1 MAVKIGFDTTGNLDE
16 LTLVLAYRSGEK
28 IATLSNVKGLM
39 FTESLG
45 NAPEFSFSISK
56 SLASTYWNEIKDFRL
71 IWVAE
76 WDDWYEIYV
85 DVTEDISIEKN
96 ISAKH
101 LPEAELSQLNLYS
114 VNINTEEDIARE
126 DYAKTIFYDPNNANT
141 SLLNRVLSKAV
152 NYSVRSDVP
161 KSLQNIS
168 KTLVFSFD
176 GTTIHDALLEIAEEV
191 NCLFDFKTYTKDG
204 MIIREVGVYDLES
217 YCNTCGHRSEFHNE
231 CPECS
236 STDIEEGFGDD
247 TPVFWSVDNT
257 CDEITYST
265 DIDSVK
271 NCFRLEAGDD
281 RMTDAIKNCNP
292 NGSNYIWYFS
302 PEIRETEMSQELKQC
317 LDAYDKKYADFVYEA
332 EYDIQPDAF
341 NQLIEKYTKNT
352 DVYGEEIWVSPDSEV
367 ISKPIKGYLPLIN
380 AMYNVI
386 DMQVYL
392 ESMLMPY
399 VEKIPAATSV
409 SEQMANLKNEI
420 KSIAVNGSVSDT
432 TATNAVLS
440 MARVIIDSRYN
451 VKIENGSVN
460 GNIWIGDY
468 TVTSNSDK
476 TLTLTETDI
485 SVEIKTDYESFVQ
498 DKIKKALG
506 KSDDTN
512 YSISSLFDLDLAD
525 FKIELNKYGRTPLRS
540 LLESCDKVCTVLIDM
555 GVTTDSSK
563 TDLMTK
569 IYDPYYAKSQA
580 ISQEIANR
588 DTELRIVADLSER
601 IDLKCAE
608 IQKALD
614 FEKFIQDDNSGKK
627 LWSELSSFRREDI
640 YTNSNYVSDGL
651 SNAEMISYAKE
662 FMTSANKE
670 IIKSA
675 TLQHSISTTLKN
687 IFTIEEFKPMLEYFK
702 IGNWIRIGVDEQVY
716 KLRLLSYEL
725 DFENSENTSVEF
737 SDVTKIGNDLTDIE
751 NVISNAKSMATSY
764 ASIERQAYKG
774 VESYNVTDGWTTRGL
789 DATLTKIMN
798 NTDNQTQTWD
808 EQGML
813 FRKKK
818 DFLDEYEQEQMKII
832 NSTIAITRD
841 NWETISTAIGKI
853 YYEDPQTKEIR
864 EAYGVNAEVLIGK
877 LILGEN
883 IRIQNSTGSL
893 IFDNNGMT
901 VTQGQ
906 TERLKITSDGSIT
919 LNANRL
925 ALNSSEDIEINNGNF
940 TIKNGNIKMEGT
952 ITAGPNSKIG
962 PWIIA
967 NDSIYRQS
975 SSFGNST
982 AGSMY
987 FGTSGLSIT
996 NVFQVNSN
1004 GKLTCTNADIKGTI
1018 KADKGYIGNLTLDGG
1033 ALYSGTSSMTSTTA
1047 GIYLGSTGFRQY
1059 SNSNAYVNIKDGIIT
1074 AKGAKI
1080 GGEITATSGT
1090 IGGLNISTSTDN
1102 ISHMYSNSI
1111 YTQSS
1116 FDYKLTQLNGSEGNS
1131 SVDIEFGMKPITD
1144 QTHLLLY
1151 TRMKLSSQ
1159 PTWSTDDAYQLF
1171 SVNGNGKIKCMEL
1184 EVTGKKTLKI
1194 ADGTYS
1200 DQYKIVDGEYPPDMK
1215 TTIDGIKFN
1224 YVLFEDQSVQSD
1236 IIPYENSVYNL
1247 GLNSFRWK
1255 NIYNQN
1261 GAITSSDRNLK
1272 KDINNLTENH
1282 KKFFMKL
1289 IPVSFMYTNPNSDRT
1304 HVGFIAQDVEK
1315 AMEECGLTSLDFAGL
1330 CKDIKKEKVS
1340 NDKWDKRT
1348 VDVYDEDGNPI
1359 YIYSLRYTEFI
1370 GIITYVLQDTVNRLD
1385 KFETIVNQLI
1395 AG

>member
-1 MAVKIGFDTTGNLDE
+1 MAVKIGFDATGNLDE

-45 NAPEFSFSISK
+45 NAPEFSFTISK
-56 SLASTYWNEIKDFRL
+56 SLASSYWNEIKDFRL
-71 IWVAE
+71 MWVAE

-85 DVTEDISIEKN
+85 DVTENISIEKN

-126 DYAKTIFYDPNNANT
+126 DYTKAIFYDPNNANA

-231 CPECS
+231 CPECG

-257 CDEITYST
+257 CDEISYTT

-302 PEIRETEMSQELKQC
+302 PEMRETEMSQELKQC
-317 LDAYDKKYADFVYEA
+317 LDDYDKKYADFVYEA

-352 DVYGEEIWVSPDSEV
+352 DVYGEEIWVSPDTEM

-399 VEKIPAATSV
+399 VEKMPAATSV

-420 KSIAVNGSVSDT
+420 KSVAVNGSVSDT

-440 MARVIIDSRYN
+440 MAKVVIDSRYS

-460 GNIWIGDY
+460 GNMWTGDY
-468 TVTSNSDK
+468 TVISNSDK

-512 YSISSLFDLDLAD
+512 YGISSLFDLDLAD
-525 FKIELNKYGRTPLRS
+525 FKIELNKYGITPLRS
-540 LLESCDKVCTVLIDM
+540 LLESCDKVYTVLIDM

-563 TDLMTK
+563 ADLMTK

-588 DTELRIVADLSER
+588 DTELLIVTDLSER
-601 IDLKCAE
+601 IDLICLE
-608 IQKALD
+608 VQKALD
-614 FEKFIQDDNSGKK
+614 FEKFIQDDVSGEK

-702 IGNWIRIGVDEQVY
+702 VGNWIRIGVDGQVY

-725 DFENSENTSVEF
+725 DFENYENTSVEF
-737 SDVTKIGNDLTDIE
+737 SDVTKIGNDLSDIE

-764 ASIERQAYKG
+764 TSIEHQANQGNEAQKT
-774 VESYNVTDGWTTRGL
+774 VKDWLTVGL
-789 DATLTKIMN
+789 NSALVNIKSN
-798 NTDNQTQTWD
+798 DN
-808 EQGML
+808 E
-813 FRKKK
+813 
-818 DFLDEYEQEQMKII
+818 E
-832 NSTIAITRD
+832 IT
-841 NWETISTAIGKI
+841 
-853 YYEDPQTKEIR
+853 
-864 EAYGVNAEVLIGK
+864 
-877 LILGEN
+877 
-883 IRIQNSTGSL
+883 
-893 IFDNNGMT
+893 FDNNGLLARSYDDISET
-901 VTQGQ
+901 YNPKQL
-906 TERLKITSDGSIT
+906 RLTH
-919 LNANRL
+919 NVL
-925 ALNSSEDIEINNGNF
+925 ALTKDNWESVSLGIGEHEYSYYNSDKKLTTSVDYGISAKFVTAGYINGSQIIGGEIYSQIYNENFGTYINLNSGDFSFAGGKLKYMNGSLALKPKELIVDAESSVQINTGGTFNVANGNF
-940 TIKNGNIKMEGT
+940 SISKEGNVVIKGT
-952 ITAGPNSKIG
+952 VEAGANSKIG
-962 PWIIA
+962 PWTIA
-967 NDSIYRQS
+967 NDSIHKVS
-975 SSFGNST
+975 GVFANNST
-982 AGSMY
+982 GSMY

-996 NVFQVNSN
+996 NVFQVNSS
-1004 GKLTCTNADIKGTI
+1004 GKLTCTDADIKGTI
-1018 KADKGYIGNLTLDGG
+1018 KADKGYIGNLTLEGG
-1033 ALYSGTSSMTSTTA
+1033 ALYSGTSSITSQTA
-1047 GIYLGSTGFRQY
+1047 GIYLGSNGFRQY
-1059 SNSNAYVNIKDGIIT
+1059 KNSEAYVDIKDGVISAVGASI
-1074 AKGAKI
+1074 KGSIDA
-1080 GGEITATSGT
+1080 
-1090 IGGLNISTSTDN
+1090 DN
-1102 ISHMYSNSI
+1102 IKANNKYSI
-1111 YTQSS
+1111 YTGDYGDIPIVWADGIDDLLTTVYTGIDRNPQGLKACTKYHLWNDQSWGLIANTTVQGDNVDIIGGGGIIQAS
-1116 FDYKLTQLNGSEGNS
+1116 GGGVQITFTNSNIGFQVRSDVTSSPSVMMIGTDNKGGFIQSVPTVSRTTNATPNVRMGTEGNNIGKFFINTES
-1131 SVDIEFGMKPITD
+1131 SRRFKHDIKDLNID
-1144 QTHLLLY
+1144 DISCLY
-1151 TRMKLSSQ
+1151 DVPVRTFK
-1159 PTWSTDDAYQLF
+1159 
-1171 SVNGNGKIKCMEL
+1171 
-1184 EVTGKKTLKI
+1184 
-1194 ADGTYS
+1194 
-1200 DQYKIVDGEYPPDMK
+1200 
-1215 TTIDGIKFN
+1215 
-1224 YVLFEDQSVQSD
+1224 
-1236 IIPYENSVYNL
+1236 YNL
-1247 GLNSFRWK
+1247 DYLPSGERCNT
-1255 NIYNQN
+1255 
-1261 GAITSSDRNLK
+1261 AI
-1272 KDINNLTENH
+1272 
-1282 KKFFMKL
+1282 
-1289 IPVSFMYTNPNSDRT
+1289 P
-1304 HVGFIAQDVEK
+1304 GFIA
-1315 AMEECGLTSLDFAGL
+1315 EELDEVLPIAVDHFEDGSAEMWNINIIVPCML
-1330 CKDIKKEKVS
+1330 KLIQNNKKE
-1340 NDKWDKRT
+1340 NDALKQRI
-1348 VDVYDEDGNPI
+1348 EQLE
-1359 YIYSLRYTEFI
+1359 SL
-1370 GIITYVLQDTVNRLD
+1370 
-1385 KFETIVNQLI
+1385 VNQLI
-1395 AG
+1395 TG